1 MTNKIKDTLNTH
13 KYLLISFFLPLLILE
28 GIAIAEKIQPFG
40 SQSLLIVDALHQYLP
55 FFADYQEKLKQMD
68 SMFYSFH
75 AGLGYNFLGL
85 WAYYLASP
93 LNLVIAFVSKSM
105 LTTVLSHL
113 YMIKIALCCFT
124 AAFYFRKRRGKDE
137 ISIVAFGMAY
147 GLCSYMVGYSWNIM
161 WMEVM
166 ILLPIILYGVDKL
179 IREHDGRLYCFALFL
194 SLWCN
199 FYMSYMTC
207 LFLIL
212 WYLLYEHRNIREF
225 FLNGFRFA
233 GYSLLSAAMASV
245 VLLPAYLGIMQT
257 SSAKLEFPKELWYGT
272 FGNLFSR
279 HFLGTTPLT
288 MSVDDSK
295 INLYCG
301 VLTLLMAGF
310 YLTVSKIRLI
320 DKVRRSLLLV
330 FLFFSFNMP
339 VLGYIWHGFHD
350 QYGIPNRFAFLYIF
364 ALIAMAYEGY
374 CALARGVGKA
384 SIKISVSAITCA
396 VLIVAAI
403 KTATVKLDMKTVY
416 ATVAAIVI
424 YMLCFLLY
432 KNKILRKK
440 VFTTLLC
447 ILFMAETVTMA
458 VMGFQE
464 NGTVDTDDYFQD
476 TKTITEVK
484 KQYQKNIET
493 RMELMSGRML
503 DESIWHTLNGMTLF
517 GSTAQGKVVDMME
530 QLGFYTGVNEYLYEG
545 ATPFTNNL
553 FSMKYQIYRPYD
565 TKYTSFTP
573 KESIGNVTVY
583 KNRDKTA
590 IAYAMDDLV
599 KTWDYK
605 DYNPFYVQNDL
616 ASTAFGVEQLFH
628 MITTAKPQLTDCK
641 ITSDN
646 GDGEYVFKNTSA
658 NPDNMVFTIKSARSR
673 ELYIHFDGSQV
684 EHTVIEKNGEEVL
697 SGRLDSQIIYLG
709 HVKQGDEI
717 KIRLQLKQDDVMSGV
732 VRLTAAELDQDAMKE
747 LAQKMEKNAW
757 NLTSAEG
764 NHLSGTISAKEEKT
778 LFFSIPYDKG
788 WTVKVDGKKVKTK
801 ALGEAFLTVKIPKG
815 KHKVSLT
822 YVSPGFKEGLILSIG
837 GFLIFILIM
846 VIFKKNKK
854 ISLNKYNLNKASVF
868 IVNDTKRESRNCN
881 KDDRRR

>member
-1 MTNKIKDTLNTH
+1 MTNKIKDILKTH
-13 KYLLISFFLPLLILE
+13 KYLLLSFFLPLLILE
-28 GIAIAEKIQPFG
+28 GIAVAEKIQPFG
-40 SQSLLIVDALHQYLP
+40 SESFLIVDALHQYLP
-55 FFADYQEKLKQMD
+55 FFADYQEKLKHMD

-113 YMIKIALCCFT
+113 YIIKIALCCFT

-179 IREHDGRLYCFALFL
+179 IKEHDGRLYCFALFL

-212 WYLLYEHRNIREF
+212 WYLVYEHKNIKEF

-279 HFLGTTPLT
+279 HLLGTTPLT
-288 MSVDDSK
+288 MAVDDSK

-301 VLTLLMAGF
+301 ILTLLMAGF
-310 YLTVSKIRLI
+310 YLFVKEVRLI
-320 DKVRRSLLLV
+320 DKIRRLLLLA

-364 ALIAMAYEGY
+364 ALIAMAFEGY
-374 CALARGVGKA
+374 CVIARGTRNVSKWIYI
-384 SIKISVSAITCA
+384 SIVLCG
-396 VLIVAAI
+396 VLIGI
-403 KTATVKLDMKTVY
+403 TLKTATVKIEMNTVY
-416 ATVAAIVI
+416 ATIAAMII
-424 YMLCFLLY
+424 YMICFVLY
-432 KNKILRKK
+432 QKKILRKK
-440 VFTTLLC
+440 IFTTFIC
-447 ILFMAETVTMA
+447 FLFMVETVAMA

-517 GSTAQGKVVDMME
+517 GSTARGKVVDMMD

-545 ATPFTNNL
+545 STPFTDNL

-565 TKYTSFTP
+565 MKYTSFAP

-583 KNRDKTA
+583 KNRYKTA
-590 IAYAMDDLV
+590 IAYEMDDLV
-599 KTWDYK
+599 RTWDYK

-616 ASTAFGVEQLFH
+616 ASSAYDVGELFH
-628 MITTAKPQLTDCK
+628 MIKTMTPELTDCK

-646 GDGEYVFKNTSA
+646 GDGEYVFKNTAAS
-658 NPDNMVFTIKSARSR
+658 PDNMVFTIKSATTRQ
-673 ELYIHFDGSQV
+673 LYIHFDGSQV
-684 EHTVIEKNGEEVL
+684 EHTVIEKNGEQIL

-709 HVKQGDEI
+709 EQKDGDII

-732 VRLTAAELDQDAMKE
+732 IRLTAAELDQDVMKK
-747 LAQKMEKNAW
+747 LAQKMEKSAW
-757 NLTSAEG
+757 NLTSAKG
-764 NHLSGTISAKEEKT
+764 NHLSGTIDVKEEKT

-801 ALGEAFLTVKIPKG
+801 ALGGAFLTIQIPKG

-822 YVSPGFKEGLILSIG
+822 YVSPGVKEGAVLSLV
-837 GFLIFILIM
+837 GF
-846 VIFKKNKK
+846 VIFLSLLYLFRKKK
-854 ISLNKYNLNKASVF
+854 ISNMKQ
-868 IVNDTKRESRNCN
+868 I
-881 KDDRRR
+881 

>member
-1 MTNKIKDTLNTH
+1 MTDKIKDILKTH
-13 KYLLISFFLPLLILE
+13 KWLLISFFLPLLILE

-40 SQSLLIVDALHQYLP
+40 SQSFLIVDALHQYLP

-93 LNLVIAFVSKSM
+93 FNLVIALVPKSM
-105 LTTVLSHL
+105 LTMTLSHL
-113 YMIKIALCCFT
+113 YVLKIALCCFT

-166 ILLPIILYGVDKL
+166 MLLPIILYGVDKL
-179 IREHDGRLYCFALFL
+179 IKEHDGRLYCFALFL

-212 WYLLYEHRNIREF
+212 WYLLYEHKSIKEF
-225 FLNGFRFA
+225 FTNGLRFA
-233 GYSLLSAAMASV
+233 GYSLLSAAMAAV

-257 SSAKLEFPKELWYGT
+257 SSAKLQFPKDLWYGT

-288 MSVDDSK
+288 MAVDDSK

-301 VLTLLMAGF
+301 VFTLLMAGF
-310 YLTVSKIRLI
+310 YLAAKEIRLADKIRRL
-320 DKVRRSLLLV
+320 LLLV

-350 QYGIPNRFAFLYIF
+350 QYGIPNRYAFLYIF
-364 ALIAMAYEGY
+364 SLLAMAYEGY
-374 CALARGVGKA
+374 CVLARNKRKV
-384 SIKISVSAITCA
+384 SIYIYTAFIICA
-396 VLIVAAI
+396 VFIALTL
-403 KTATVKLDMKTVY
+403 KTITVKIDMKTVY
-416 ATVAAIVI
+416 ATIAAIIVYMVCVI
-424 YMLCFLLY
+424 LY
-432 KNKILRKK
+432 QEKFLRKK
-440 VFTTLLC
+440 IFTTLIC
-447 ILFMAETVTMA
+447 FLFMIETVAMA

-476 TKTITEVK
+476 TKAITEVK

-493 RMELMSGRML
+493 RMELISGRML

-517 GSTAQGKVVDMME
+517 GSTAQGKVVDMMD

-545 ATPFTNNL
+545 YTPFTNDL
-553 FSMKYQIYRPYD
+553 FSIKYQIYRPYD
-565 TKYTSFTP
+565 TKYTPFKL
-573 KESIGNVTVY
+573 KENIGNVSVY
-583 KNRDKTA
+583 KNTDQTA
-590 IAYAMDDLV
+590 LAYAVDHLV
-599 KTWDYK
+599 ETWDYQ

-616 ASTAFGVEQLFH
+616 ATSAFDVSELFH
-628 MITTAKPQLTDCK
+628 MIQTDKPHLEDCK

-646 GDGEYVFKNTSA
+646 GDGEYVFENTAA
-658 NPDNMVFTIKSARSR
+658 NPDNMVFTIKSSESR

-684 EHTVIEKNGEEVL
+684 EHTVIEKNGEEIL
-697 SGRLDSQIIYLG
+697 NGRLDSQIIYLG
-709 HVKQGDEI
+709 RQNKGDTI
-717 KIRLQLKQDDVMSGV
+717 KIRLQLKQDDTMSGV
-732 VRLTAAELDQDAMKE
+732 IRLTAAELDQKVMKE
-747 LAQKMEKNAW
+747 LSEKMKENAW
-757 NLTSAEG
+757 KLTSAEG
-764 NHLSGTISAKEEKT
+764 NHLSGTINVSEAKT

-788 WTVKVDGKKVKTK
+788 WKVKIDGKAVKTK
-801 ALGEAFLTVKIPKG
+801 ALGKAFLTVQIPKG
-815 KHKVSLT
+815 EHRISLT
-822 YVSPGFKEGLILSIG
+822 YVSPGFREGAILSIV
-837 GFLIFILIM
+837 GF
-846 VIFKKNKK
+846 VIFLTLLYLFRKKK
-854 ISLNKYNLNKASVF
+854 ISNIMQNSKENYDTLITQTLPEDKTGDHNK
-868 IVNDTKRESRNCN
+868 EE
-881 KDDRRR
+881 